1 MTSWLWILLGLVVL
15 TVGAELLVR
24 GAAWIAEVLGVRHMV
39 VGLTV
44 VAIGTSAPEL
54 VVSLIAALNGNTG
67 LPLGTVYGSNIAN
80 IALIMGVTAL
90 VTPIVIKGGKVR
102 FEMFWVLGATFVTIV
117 PFFTGEYGIA
127 LGGMMILALA
137 VFLYAIVNR
146 ERKSRPSREKKAPSD
161 RGSGQVAIHVAMVLA
176 GLVGL
181 VFGGD
186 WLVGGAVEVAKA
198 LEISDATIGATIV
211 AIGTSLP
218 ELATSIVAARKGH
231 AELAL
236 GNIIGSNIFNIL
248 MVLGVTAIAVPLPVT
263 WAEHGMRTVF
273 GLGLTVFMACLLLG
287 PKRLS
292 RPVGAVL
299 LLSYI
304 TYIVLEAV

>member
-15 TVGAELLVR
+15 TVSAEFLVR
-24 GAAWIAEVLGVRHMV
+24 GAAWIAEVLGVQHMV

-127 LGGMMILALA
+127 LGGMMVLALA
-137 VFLYAIVNR
+137 VFLYTIVNR

-161 RGSGQVAIHVAMVLA
+161 RGPGQVAIHVAMVLA
-176 GLVGL
+176 GIVGL

-186 WLVGGAVEVAKA
+186 WLVDGAVEVAKA

-211 AIGTSLP
+211 AISTSLP

-231 AELAL
+231 AELTL

-304 TYIVLEAV
+304 TYIVLEAA